1 MRRKFVVGSLMCALA
16 SAVAGLGGVGTGY
29 AHTNAAASSDK
40 TITIASI
47 QAGQTPSLVAQNKA
61 GVAAAMKSINASG
74 GVDGAKMVVKFC
86 DDKNDANVAEK
97 CASDFGADP
106 AVVALVGANTNF
118 GDTVNPAL
126 EKAKLPSVGPGMYG
140 LSDFKSTAVFPAD
153 GGSITGI
160 AAAGP
165 ICIND
170 LHGKTVSVAY
180 LDVAA
185 GAQVITVMDSFVLKP
200 FGTKLTTS
208 VPIPATAAD
217 LSSQAAQLVSDNA
230 DCIVE
235 AVPQEQA
242 TQLTKALNQQ
252 GYKGKIFISGN
263 VHTAASLKSQLGDA
277 AKHVVLVGTYDL
289 SSGQYKQF
297 VKDMKASGNGKDSL
311 ISDQSAKAWL
321 SVKIVAD
328 ELEKATTKDRAGL
341 LAALEAETGYDT
353 KGMLSGS
360 LDYTARKPNP
370 AVFAGLAPN
379 VILPFALGYAY
390 KNGKAIPITGSWQD
404 AFGGPA

>member
-1 MRRKFVVGSLMCALA
+1 MRRSSLFGVVTGAVLSLAIGA
-16 SAVAGLGGVGTGY
+16 ATAPISG
-29 AHTNAAASSDK
+29 AAAANK
-40 TITIASI
+40 TITIGSI

-61 GVAAAMKSINASG
+61 GIAAALKSINASG
-74 GVDGAKMVVKFC
+74 GVGGAKIVAKFC
-86 DDKNDANVAEK
+86 DDKNDANTGQK
-97 CASDFGADP
+97 CAADFGNDA
-106 AVVALVGANTNF
+106 AVVAVVGANTNF

-126 EKAKLPSVGPGMYG
+126 ESAKLPSVGPGMYG
-140 LSDFKSTAVFPAD
+140 LTDFKSTAVFPAD

-165 ICIND
+165 ICLND
-170 LHGKTVSVAY
+170 TKGKSVSVAY

-200 FGTKLTTS
+200 FNTKLTTS

-242 TQLTKALNQQ
+242 TQLTKALVQQ

-263 VHTAASLKSQLGDA
+263 VHSAASLKSQLGDA
-277 AKHVVLVGTYDL
+277 AKNVVLVGSYDL
-289 SSGQYKQF
+289 ASAPYKQF
-297 VKDMKASGNGKDSL
+297 VKEMKASGSGKDAL
-311 ISDQSAKAWL
+311 LTDQSAKAWL
-321 SVKIVAD
+321 STKIVAD
-328 ELEKATTKDRAGL
+328 ELKKASTKDRAGL

-353 KGMLSGS
+353 KGMLSAP

-379 VILPFALGYAY
+379 VILPYALGYAY
-390 KNGKAIPITGSWQD
+390 KNGKAVPITGKWQD

>member
-1 MRRKFVVGSLMCALA
+1 MRRSSVVGVVTCVLVSLGIG
-16 SAVAGLGGVGTGY
+16 AGIAPSSG
-29 AHTNAAASSDK
+29 AAASNA
-40 TITIASI
+40 TITVGSI
-47 QAGQTPSLVAQNKA
+47 QAGQTPSLFAQNRA
-61 GVAAAMKSINASG
+61 GVAAAVKAINASG
-74 GVDGAKMVVKFC
+74 GVDGAKIVVKFC
-86 DDKNDANVAEK
+86 DDKNDANAAQK
-97 CASDFGADP
+97 CATDFGKDP
-106 AVVALVGANTNF
+106 SVVALVGANTNF

-126 EKAKLPSVGPGMYG
+126 ESAELPSVGPGMYG

-170 LHGKTVSVAY
+170 LKGKTVSVAY

-185 GAQVITVMDSFVLKP
+185 GAQVITVMDGFVLKP

-242 TQLTKALNQQ
+242 TQLTKALVQQ

-263 VHTAASLKSQLGDA
+263 VHTAASLKSQVGAA
-277 AKHVVLVGTYDL
+277 AKNVVLVGTYDL
-289 SSGQYKQF
+289 SSTTYKQF
-297 VKDMKASGNGKDSL
+297 VKDMKASGGGKDSL
-311 ISDQSAKAWL
+311 LSDQSAKAWL

-328 ELEKATTKDRAGL
+328 ELKKASTKDRAGL
-341 LAALEAETGYDT
+341 LAALEGETGYDT
-353 KGMLSGS
+353 KGMLSAP
-360 LDYTARKPNP
+360 LDYTARKANP
-370 AVFAGLAPN
+370 AVFGGLAPN
-379 VILPFALGYAY
+379 VILPYALGYSY
-390 KNGKAIPITGSWQD
+390 KNGKAVPITGKWQN